1 MNSTENWQ
9 ALLLSS
15 PAPKN
20 TLNKQFQ
27 LHICPLDYQAIFS
40 ISGPDSENFLQGQ
53 LTCDI
58 QEVIKNGS
66 SIGAHCNPKGG
77 ILSTMRVIKQ
87 DSGYLLRTN
96 SENFEQTLTGLNKY
110 MMFSKAQSTDISS
123 SRVGFGIF
131 GDKASEFLMTE
142 FDSAPL
148 IDNQVVESNNTVIVK
163 VPGERYEVWMEVNEA
178 KQWLSCTAVQEK
190 LLSSAHWHKLDI
202 INGIADIYPASSG
215 DFIPQMC
222 NLQAVGGVSFQK
234 GCYTGQEIITRL
246 HFRGKLNKQLVL
258 ATFQQSPQQLS
269 LCIGQNIVNSDQK
282 IVGKLL
288 QSSCVE
294 NECYLQ
300 LIINHRDADQ
310 ALFLENGIEL
320 QPLPLPYSLDP
331 KLFLRKD

>member
-9 ALLLSS
+9 VLLSS
-15 PAPKN
+15 STPKT
-20 TLNKQFQ
+20 TLNKQSQ

-40 ISGPDSENFLQGQ
+40 ISGPDSEKFLQGQ

-66 SIGAHCNPKGG
+66 SIGAHCNPKGS

-87 DSGYLLRTN
+87 DSSYLLRTN

-131 GDKASEFLMTE
+131 GDKASDFLIAE
-142 FDSAPL
+142 FDSIPL
-148 IDNQVVESNNTVIVK
+148 IDNQVIESDNTVIVK

-178 KQWLSCTAVQEK
+178 KQWLSCTPVQEK

-215 DFIPQMC
+215 NFIPQMC
-222 NLQAVGGVSFQK
+222 NLQAIGGVSFQK

-258 ATFQQSPQQLS
+258 ASFQQTQQLS
-269 LCIGQNIVNSDQK
+269 LSIGQNIVNSDQK

-288 QSSCVE
+288 QSCCVE
-294 NECYLQ
+294 NVCYLQ
-300 LIINHRDADQ
+300 LIINHRDSEHS
-310 ALFLENGIEL
+310 LFLENGTEL
-320 QPLPLPYSLDP
+320 DSLPLPYSLDP

>member
-1 MNSTENWQ
+1 MTSTENWQ
-9 ALLLSS
+9 ALLLSF
-15 PAPKN
+15 PAPKT
-20 TLNKQFQ
+20 TLDKQSK
-27 LHICPLDYQAIFS
+27 LHICPLDYQAMFS
-40 ISGPDSENFLQGQ
+40 ISGPDSDKFLQGQ

-66 SIGAHCNPKGG
+66 SIGAHCNPKGS

-87 DSGYLLRTN
+87 NNGYLLRTN
-96 SENFEQTLTGLNKY
+96 SENFEQTLNGLNKY
-110 MMFSKAQSTDISS
+110 MMFSKASSTDISA
-123 SRVGFGIF
+123 SRIGFGVF
-131 GDKASEFLMTE
+131 GEKASDFLMAE
-142 FDSAPL
+142 FDSCPL
-148 IDNQVVESNNTVIVK
+148 VDNQVIESNGTVIVK
-163 VPGERYEVWMEVNEA
+163 VPGERYEVWMEANKA

-190 LLSSAHWHKLDI
+190 LLSSSHWHKLDI

-222 NLQAVGGVSFQK
+222 NLQAIGGVSFQK

-258 ATFQQSPQQLS
+258 ATFQPSQHTLS
-269 LCIGQNIVNSDQK
+269 IGQNIVNSDQK
-282 IVGKLL
+282 NVGKLL

-294 NECYLQ
+294 NACYLQ
-300 LIINHRDADQ
+300 LIINHRDAEQ

-320 QPLPLPYSLDP
+320 QPLSLPYSLDP

>member
-9 ALLLSS
+9 ALLSSS
-15 PAPKN
+15 PVQVTA
-20 TLNKQFQ
+20 LDKQSQ
-27 LHICPLDYQAIFS
+27 LHICPLDYQAMFS
-40 ISGPDSENFLQGQ
+40 ISGPDSDIFLQGQ

-66 SIGAHCNPKGG
+66 SIGAHCNPKGS
-77 ILSTMRVIKQ
+77 ILSTMRVIKH
-87 DSGYLLRTN
+87 DSSYLLRTN
-96 SENFEQTLTGLNKY
+96 SENFEHTLSGLNKY
-110 MMFSKAQSTDISS
+110 MMFSKALSTDISS
-123 SRVGFGIF
+123 SRVGFGVF
-131 GDKASEFLMTE
+131 GDKASDFLMAE
-142 FDSAPL
+142 FDSVPL
-148 IDNQVVESNNTVIVK
+148 TNNQVIESNNTVIVK
-163 VPGERYEVWMEVNEA
+163 VPGERYEVWMEVNKA
-178 KQWLSCTAVQEK
+178 KQWLSCSTVQEN

-222 NLQAVGGVSFQK
+222 NLQAIGGVSFQK

-258 ATFQQSPQQLS
+258 ATFQPSQQVTLS
-269 LCIGQNIVNSDQK
+269 IGQNIVNNAQK
-282 IVGKLL
+282 TVGKLL

-294 NECYLQ
+294 NVYYLQ

-310 ALFLENGIEL
+310 PLFLENGIEL
-320 QPLPLPYSLDP
+320 QPLPLPYSIDP

>member
-20 TLNKQFQ
+20 TLNKQSK
-27 LHICPLDYQAIFS
+27 LHICPLDYQAMFS
-40 ISGPDSENFLQGQ
+40 ISGPDSEKFLQGQ

-66 SIGAHCNPKGG
+66 SIGAHCNPKGS
-77 ILSTMRVIKQ
+77 ILSTMRVIKYHN
-87 DSGYLLRTN
+87 SYLLRTN
-96 SENFEQTLTGLNKY
+96 SENFEQTLNGLNKY
-110 MMFSKAQSTDISS
+110 MMFSKANSTDISS
-123 SRVGFGIF
+123 SRVGFGVF
-131 GDKASEFLMTE
+131 GDQASDFLIAE
-142 FDSAPL
+142 FDNAPL
-148 IDNQVVESNNTVIVK
+148 TDNQVIASNNTVIVK
-163 VPGERYEVWMEVNEA
+163 VPGDRYEVWMEVNKA
-178 KQWLSCTAVQEK
+178 KQWLSCAAVQEK
-190 LLSSAHWHKLDI
+190 LLSSSHWRKLDI

-222 NLQAVGGVSFQK
+222 NLQAVDGVSFQK

-258 ATFQQSPQQLS
+258 ATLLQTQPQLS
-269 LCIGQNIVNSDQK
+269 LSIGQNIVNSDQK
-282 IVGKLL
+282 TVGKLL

-300 LIINHRDADQ
+300 LIINHRDAEQ
-310 ALFLENGIEL
+310 SLFLENGSAL
-320 QPLPLPYSLDP
+320 QPFPLPYSLDP

>member
-15 PAPKN
+15 PAPKT
-20 TLNKQFQ
+20 TLDKQSQ
-27 LHICPLDYQAIFS
+27 LHICPLDYQAMFS
-40 ISGPDSENFLQGQ
+40 ISGPDSNKFLQGQ
-53 LTCDI
+53 LTCDM

-66 SIGAHCNPKGG
+66 SIGAHCNPKGS
-77 ILSTMRVIKQ
+77 ILSTMRIIKHEN
-87 DSGYLLRTN
+87 SYLLRTN
-96 SENFEQTLTGLNKY
+96 SDNFEQTLSGLNKY
-110 MMFSKAQSTDISS
+110 MMFSKANSTDISS
-123 SRVGFGIF
+123 SRMGFGVF
-131 GDKASEFLMTE
+131 GDKANDFLIAE
-142 FDSAPL
+142 FDNCPL
-148 IDNQVVESNNTVIVK
+148 VDNQVIESNGTIIVK
-163 VPGERYEVWMEVNEA
+163 VPGERYEVWMETNKA
-178 KQWLSCTAVQEK
+178 KQWLSCEAVQEK
-190 LLSSAHWHKLDI
+190 LLSSSHWHKLDI

-222 NLQAVGGVSFQK
+222 NLQAIGGVSFQK

-258 ATFQQSPQQLS
+258 ATFQQSPQQPSLS
-269 LCIGQNIVNSDQK
+269 IGQNIVNSDQK

-294 NECYLQ
+294 NACYLQ

-310 ALFLENGIEL
+310 PLFLENGIEL